1 MFVEK
6 NIFPVLGIVWKS
18 VTGNILINLV
28 IIEVAWFSNGALI
41 AKSISAGRATIGRC
55 VGR

>member
-1 MFVEK
+1 MKK
-6 NIFPVLGIVWKS
+6 NVFPVLGVVRKS

-28 IIEVAWFSNGALI
+28 ITEVAWFSNGALI